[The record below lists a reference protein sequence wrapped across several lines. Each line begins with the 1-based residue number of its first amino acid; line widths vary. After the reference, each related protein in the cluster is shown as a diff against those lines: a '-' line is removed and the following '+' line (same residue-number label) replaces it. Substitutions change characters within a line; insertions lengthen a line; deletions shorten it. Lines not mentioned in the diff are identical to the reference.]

1 MSARRGFSCPFS
13 LDIEASESSLVCGSG
28 NKAPTEDSC
37 GFNYFCRLGDSYLFR
52 LETIDLEQKVEG
64 CRVTFWSPPCEAFG
78 DEVGEKCR

>member
-78 DEVGEKCR
+78 DEVVEKCR